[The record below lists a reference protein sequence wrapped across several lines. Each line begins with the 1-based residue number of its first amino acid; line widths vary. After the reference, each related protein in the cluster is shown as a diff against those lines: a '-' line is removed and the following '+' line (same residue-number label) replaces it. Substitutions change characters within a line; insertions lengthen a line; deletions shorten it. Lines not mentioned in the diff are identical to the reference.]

1 MNLKKLAVG
10 LMAACMLTTL
20 FAGCG
25 GEKKQDVVKLGFIAP
40 LTGGAAATGIG
51 LRNSAQLAVDK
62 ANASGKYPYKF
73 ELVVVDDGGDP
84 STAVAAANKL
94 IADKKIVAVGG
105 HFHSGCALATVP
117 VFHKNGC
124 PLVVTSAIHPDIT
137 AKGYKEITR
146 VMTHA
151 NVQNEY
157 AGERAA
163 KEWGIKTL
171 CLINDRTDYGKTNA
185 SQFAEAAKKN
195 GVTVLSEDGIT
206 VGQQDFA
213 AVLTNIKAK
222 NPDAIYFG
230 GLATEAALIRR
241 QMKDLQ
247 MDCLMFSDS
256 GIISD
261 TFAKIAGPAADGV
274 IAFNIGKPLAELPG
288 GKQFM
293 EDYAKAKFA
302 EPYENYGHFAYDT
315 MGVIMDAVA
324 RAKSTDRTKVM
335 EAIRATKGYQ
345 GIIGETTF
353 DENGQ
358 TLNKLIT
365 AFISEDGKWLS
376 YEKASLQIVDKKIVR
391 K

>member
-1 MNLKKLAVG
+1 MKMKKILSCVLAAS
-10 LMAACMLTTL
+10 MAMALLT
-20 FAGCG
+20 GCG
-25 GEKKQDVVKLGFIAP
+25 GEKKQEVVKIGFLAP
-40 LTGGAAATGIG
+40 LTGGNAALGIG
-51 LRNSAQLAVDK
+51 LKNSAQLAVDK
-62 ANASGKYPYKF
+62 ANASGKYKYKF
-73 ELVVVDDGGDP
+73 ELVAADDGGDP

-94 IADKKIVAVGG
+94 IADKNILAVGG
-105 HFHSGCALATVP
+105 HFNSGCALATAP
-117 VFHKNGC
+117 IFHKNGC
-124 PLVVTSAIHPDIT
+124 ALVVSAAIHPDIT
-137 AKGYKEITR
+137 GKGYKEITR

-163 KEWGIKTL
+163 KEWGVKTI

-185 SQFAEAAKKN
+185 GQFGDAAQKN
-195 GVTVLSEDGIT
+195 GATILSEDGIT
-206 VGQQDFA
+206 VGQQDFS

-230 GLATEAALIRR
+230 GVATEAALIRR
-241 QMKDLQ
+241 QMKELQ

-261 TFAKIAGPAADGV
+261 TFIKIAGPAAEGV

-293 EDYAKAKFA
+293 DDYAKANFA
-302 EPYENYGHFAYDT
+302 EPYDNYWHFAYDT
-315 MGVIMDAVA
+315 AGVIMDAIN
-324 RAKSTDRTKVM
+324 RSKSLKRSDVID
-335 EAIRATKGYQ
+335 AIRTTKGYQ
-345 GIIGETTF
+345 GVIGETTF

-365 AFISEDGKWLS
+365 AFISENGKWNS
-376 YEKASLQIVDKKIVR
+376 YEKSNLKVENLKIV
-391 K
+391 KK